1 MLHFSFLERGMC
13 SAERRRRR
21 RRRFLQGRQDRKCK
35 RISSRF
41 NFLIMTDYILKAGA
55 FMVACH
61 ELLCHTHSYIRKKL
75 SAVFM
80 QSTPKCTDSQFRQ
93 CTFMKLKN
101 LYIVFICPPSVVNA
115 LSLTQTDWP
124 CLLCLNTGY
133 RKQWWDS
140 LLFFSMKYSRDASS
154 IRGLN
159 AKIQTG
165 ER

>member
-1 MLHFSFLERGMC
+1 MLHFSLLERGVC
-13 SAERRRRR
+13 SADRR
-21 RRRFLQGRQDRKCK
+21 RRRFLQGKQDRKCK

-41 NFLIMTDYILKAGA
+41 NFLIMTDCILEAGA

-61 ELLCHTHSYIRKKL
+61 ELLCHTDSYIGKKL

-80 QSTPKCTDSQFRQ
+80 QSTPKCTDSQFGQ

-101 LYIVFICPPSVVNA
+101 LYIFFFYLPPPPSIVNA

-124 CLLCLNTGY
+124 CLLCLNTRY